1 MEDEYKAVFTVQK
14 IVYRSRMIPLHIHRA
29 AYKDKSDQP
38 MEQPVSDQI
47 TDPNRQGISNAICR
61 KEKQK
66 ELRRRGAG
74 IRAVLC
80 IGYTNPIIAA
90 LLSNNHLVLQ
100 YVHSTLY
107 TTFT

>member
-1 MEDEYKAVFTVQK
+1 
-14 IVYRSRMIPLHIHRA
+14 
-29 AYKDKSDQP
+29 
-38 MEQPVSDQI
+38 MEQPVFDQI

-90 LLSNNHLVLQ
+90 LLSTTVSNHLVLQ
-100 YVHSTLY
+100 DVHSTLHLHSNLPPFPKNTLMVRQSY
-107 TTFT
+107 TLPHTD